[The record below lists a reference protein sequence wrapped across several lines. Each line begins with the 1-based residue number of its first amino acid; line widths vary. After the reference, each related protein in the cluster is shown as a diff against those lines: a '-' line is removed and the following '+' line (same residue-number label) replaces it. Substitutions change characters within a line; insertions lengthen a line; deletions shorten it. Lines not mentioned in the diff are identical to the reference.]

1 MRSETITLLVVA
13 LAALTTTMAVVI
25 TMTTQTAFAA
35 RDNCNPDGSTRTCS
49 GVRGEQS
56 IGSDNRNSMIIDDT
70 RSITSTT
77 LTDGSGGGRSANDEV
92 NTVVNGDSGGRSIC
106 DAFPTDCDFDG
117 RNAIHERGAG
127 DNSGGNEI

>member
-1 MRSETITLLVVA
+1 
-13 LAALTTTMAVVI
+13 MAVVT

-49 GVRGEQS
+49 GGRGEQS

-77 LTDGSGGGRSANDEV
+77 LTDGSGGGRSANDEGNTV
-92 NTVVNGDSGGRSIC
+92 VNGDSGGRSANDEGNTVVNGDSGGRSIC